1 MGKTRYFELKNKVES
16 FIEAKK
22 ETDEWDFKQEWSD
35 TQEVVK
41 DIICFSNT
49 THDKDCYLIYGISND
64 YEITGMKKERKQ
76 QADIHDTIA
85 KIRFAGGVKPE
96 IELETI
102 IIQNKEVDV
111 LIVKNIEKTPIYLE
125 EAYSKLRVGYIYSR
139 VGDRNTAYDKNS
151 SSEIIEKFWE
161 KRFGLLKA
169 PLDYMLDKLE
179 SIDDWEIND
188 EGYYNKYKPDYSI
201 RVVDEE
207 ISSKM
212 CTEFYSYSVFNDS
225 TQYYTYEFF
234 YKSSLKKYRIVVLD
248 SGRFL
253 TPIPESEILKIE
265 KEKIF
270 YRYYVKRSPVWKVK
284 EFLYNKNE
292 NFEKEQTKYD
302 FEKAILIF
310 ESEKEKEKFDLM
322 IIEKAREILNLISV
336 NEMYD
341 YINTGNEQLTNN
353 YKKQLRTGIVLNKI
367 LTEFRNNMSKIDE

>member
-16 FIEAKK
+16 IINEKK

-64 YEITGMKKERKQ
+64 YEITGMKKERKKQ
-76 QADIHDTIA
+76 SDIHDTIA
-85 KIRFAGGVKPE
+85 KICFAAGVKPK

-125 EAYSKLRVGYIYSR
+125 EPYSKLRVGYIYSR

-151 SSEIIEKFWE
+151 SSEIIEKLWK
-161 KRFGLLKA
+161 KRFKLLKA

-179 SIDDWEIND
+179 NIDDWEIND
-188 EGYYNKYKPDYSI
+188 EGYYNKYKPDYRIREVDKETNSI
-201 RVVDEE
+201 IRTD
-207 ISSKM
+207 
-212 CTEFYSYSVFNDS
+212 FYSYSVFNES
-225 TQYYTYEFF
+225 TQYYTYDFF

-248 SGRFL
+248 SGRFS
-253 TPIPESEILKIE
+253 TPIPESEMLKIE
-265 KEKIF
+265 KEKIY
-270 YRYYVKRSPVWKVK
+270 YRYYVKRSPVWKIK
-284 EFLYNKNE
+284 EFLYNKSE
-292 NFEKEQTKYD
+292 NLEKEQTKYD
-302 FEKAILIF
+302 FEKVILIF
-310 ESEKEKEKFDLM
+310 ESEKEKEKFELM
-322 IIEKAREILNLISV
+322 IEEKAREIINLISV

-353 YKKQLRTGIVLNKI
+353 YQKQLRTGIVLNKM

>member
-16 FIEAKK
+16 IINEKK

-64 YEITGMKKERKQ
+64 YEITGMKKERKKQ
-76 QADIHDTIA
+76 SDIHDTIA
-85 KIRFAGGVKPE
+85 KICFAAGVKPK

-125 EAYSKLRVGYIYSR
+125 EPYSKLRVGYIYSR

-151 SSEIIEKFWE
+151 SSEIIEKLWK
-161 KRFGLLKA
+161 KRFKLLKA

-179 SIDDWEIND
+179 NIDDWEIND
-188 EGYYNKYKPDYSI
+188 EGYYNKYKPDYRIREVDKETNSI
-201 RVVDEE
+201 IRTD
-207 ISSKM
+207 
-212 CTEFYSYSVFNDS
+212 FYSYSVFNES
-225 TQYYTYEFF
+225 TQYYTYDFF

-248 SGRFL
+248 SGRFS
-253 TPIPESEILKIE
+253 TPIPESEMLKIE
-265 KEKIF
+265 KEKIY
-270 YRYYVKRSPVWKVK
+270 YRYYVKRSPVWKIK
-284 EFLYNKNE
+284 EFLYNKSE
-292 NFEKEQTKYD
+292 NLEKEQTKYD
-302 FEKAILIF
+302 FEKVILIF
-310 ESEKEKEKFDLM
+310 ESEKEKEKFELM
-322 IIEKAREILNLISV
+322 IEEKAREIINLISV
-336 NEMYD
+336 NEMYG
-341 YINTGNEQLTNN
+341 YINTGNEQLTHN
-353 YKKQLRTGIVLNKI
+353 YQKQLRTGIVLNKM

>member
-1 MGKTRYFELKNKVES
+1 MGGTRYFELKNKVES
-16 FIEAKK
+16 IIEAKK

-102 IIQNKEVDV
+102 IIQNIEVDV

-125 EAYSKLRVGYIYSR
+125 EPYSKLRVGYIYSR

-151 SSEIIEKFWE
+151 SLEIIEKLWK
-161 KRFGLLKA
+161 KRFELLKA

-179 SIDDWEIND
+179 NIDDWEIND
-188 EGYYNKYKPDYSI
+188 EGYYNKYKPDYRI
-201 RVVDEE
+201 IEIDEE
-207 ISSKM
+207 TSSIM
-212 CTEFYSYSVFNDS
+212 STDFYSYSVFNEN
-225 TQYYTYEFF
+225 TQYYTYDFF

-248 SGRFL
+248 SGRL
-253 TPIPESEILKIE
+253 STPIPESEMLNIG
-265 KEKIF
+265 KEKIY

-284 EFLYNKNE
+284 EFLYNKSE
-292 NFEKEQTKYD
+292 NLEKKQTKYD
-302 FEKAILIF
+302 FEKVILVF
-310 ESEKEKEKFDLM
+310 ESEEEKEKFELM
-322 IIEKAREILNLISV
+322 IAEKAREIINLISV
-336 NEMYD
+336 NETYD

>member
-16 FIEAKK
+16 IINEKK

-64 YEITGMKKERKQ
+64 YEITGMEKERKKQ
-76 QADIHDTIA
+76 SDIHDTIA
-85 KIRFAGGVKPE
+85 KICFAAGVKPK

-125 EAYSKLRVGYIYSR
+125 EPYSKLRVGYIYSR

-151 SSEIIEKFWE
+151 SSEIIEKLWK
-161 KRFGLLKA
+161 KRFKLLKA

-179 SIDDWEIND
+179 NIDDWEIND
-188 EGYYNKYKPDYSI
+188 EGYYNKYKPDYRIREVDKETNSI
-201 RVVDEE
+201 IRTD
-207 ISSKM
+207 
-212 CTEFYSYSVFNDS
+212 FYSYSVFNES
-225 TQYYTYEFF
+225 TQYYTYDFF

-248 SGRFL
+248 SGRFS
-253 TPIPESEILKIE
+253 TPIPESEMLKIE
-265 KEKIF
+265 KEKIY
-270 YRYYVKRSPVWKVK
+270 YRYYVKRSPVWKIK
-284 EFLYNKNE
+284 EFLYNKSE
-292 NFEKEQTKYD
+292 NLEKEQTKYD
-302 FEKAILIF
+302 FEKVILIF
-310 ESEKEKEKFDLM
+310 ESEKEKEKFELM
-322 IIEKAREILNLISV
+322 IEEKAREIINLISV

-353 YKKQLRTGIVLNKI
+353 YQKQLRTGIVLNKM